1 MTEIK
6 NIHLYLHRV
15 RGKIKI
21 SATTPV
27 RPFLKKLLEIKDE
40 KYSFSLSTKTFRN
53 FKNGVSYRVIEVK
66 LNDKGVV
73 KHWAYIDD
81 INNKIYFDSFLPFTR
96 IFDFK
101 RLLENNGIRL
111 FYSNEEVNYVEICCR
126 YQREKID
133 DVANA
138 IEKLIRGFNTNKT
151 EPIKRGISN
160 GEDYVY
166 IVKNLFYKGY
176 YFNLKSY
183 LFVDN
188 FKGEDQEI
196 SDYRLPKLEVQIKET
211 ESIRQAEAIGIPI
224 LKSIIESVGL
234 ETTLMDKDFEK
245 DDYEKLIGTE
255 EYGHNEEVNFYLE
268 KKPKRQ
274 TLTIIPNDISKNKT
288 DTKIM
293 AYLWYEKASL
303 KNICTQLK
311 ISEKTFYRSYKR
323 LGNIIER
330 RGGRCSK
337 YVYQIDHIY
346 LNNISHYK
354 ENISKQYPLNN

>member
-6 NIHLYLHRV
+6 NTHLYRHRV
-15 RGKIKI
+15 KGKIQI
-21 SATTPV
+21 SSITPIK
-27 RPFLKKLLEIKDE
+27 PFLKKLLEIKDK
-40 KYSFSLSTKTFRN
+40 KYSFSVSNKTFHN
-53 FKNGVSYRVIEVK
+53 FQNGTSYRTIEVK

-101 RLLENNGIRL
+101 RLLESDGIKL
-111 FYSNEEVNYVEICCR
+111 FYSKEEVNYVEICCR
-126 YQREKID
+126 YPREKID

-138 IEKLIRGFNTNKT
+138 IEKLIQGFNTNKT

-183 LFVDN
+183 LYVEN

-196 SDYRLPKLEVQIKET
+196 SDNRLPKLEIQVKET
-211 ESIRQAEAIGIPI
+211 ESIGQAEVIGIPI

-234 ETTLMDKDFEK
+234 ETTPMDKDFEK

-255 EYGHNEEVNFYLE
+255 ECGHSERANFYLE

-274 TLTIIPNDISKNKT
+274 VLPTIPNFIFNDKT
-288 DTKIM
+288 DYKLVC
-293 AYLWYEKASL
+293 YLWYKGAGL
-303 KNICTQLK
+303 KNICTQLN

-323 LGNIIER
+323 LGRVIER
-330 RGGRCSK
+330 RGDKGSK

-346 LNNISHYK
+346 LNNITHV
-354 ENISKQYPLNN
+354 

>member
-6 NIHLYLHRV
+6 NIHLYCHRV
-15 RGKIKI
+15 KGKIKI
-21 SATTPV
+21 SPTTPIK
-27 RPFLKKLLEIKDE
+27 PFLKKLLEMRSD
-40 KYSFSLSTKTFRN
+40 KYSFSLSNKTFCN
-53 FKNGVSYRVIEVK
+53 FSTGHHYCLIEVK
-66 LNDKGVV
+66 INDKGKE

-101 RLLENNGIRL
+101 RLLENNGVKL

-126 YQREKID
+126 YPREKID
-133 DVANA
+133 DVAKA
-138 IEKLIRGFNTNKT
+138 IEKLIQGFNTNKT
-151 EPIKRGISN
+151 EPIRRGISD

-183 LFVDN
+183 LFVEN

-196 SDYRLPKLEVQIKET
+196 SENRLPKLEIQIKKT
-211 ESIRQAEAIGIPI
+211 ESIGKAEMIGIPI

-234 ETTLMDKDFEK
+234 ETTPMDKDFEK
-245 DDYEKLIGTE
+245 DDYEKLVGTG
-255 EYGHNEEVNFYLE
+255 EYRHNEKAHFYLE

-274 TLTIIPNDISKNKT
+274 VLPAIPNFIFNNKI
-288 DTKIM
+288 DYKLVC
-293 AYLWYEKASL
+293 YLWFKGAGL
-303 KNICTQLK
+303 KNICTQLN

-323 LGNIIER
+323 LSEVIER
-330 RGGRCSK
+330 RGDKRSK

-346 LNNISHYK
+346 LNNITH
-354 ENISKQYPLNN
+354 I